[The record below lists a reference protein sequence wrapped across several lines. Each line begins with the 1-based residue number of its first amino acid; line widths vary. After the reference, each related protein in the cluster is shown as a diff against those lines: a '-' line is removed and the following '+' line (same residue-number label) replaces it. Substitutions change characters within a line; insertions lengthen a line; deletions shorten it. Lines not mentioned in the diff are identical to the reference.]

1 MLAVNHFDLNWWV
14 SVLTIVSSAGAIF
27 FFLKKQI
34 VKSIA
39 EDIKELNKKVSPNGK
54 NTQNIGD
61 IAART
66 EDSINDIKY
75 KVEEIMR
82 DGKRTKEMLIEHLG
96 WHKGQQDHQRQDNV
110 TSLD

>member
-1 MLAVNHFDLNWWV
+1 MLGVIWDSGFWANILVIV
-14 SVLTIVSSAGAIF
+14 TSVGSIL
-27 FFLKKQI
+27 FFLKKII
-34 VKSIA
+34 VKTIA
-39 EDIKELNKKVSPNGK
+39 NDLKDLNKKVSPNGK

-66 EDSINDIKY
+66 EDSINEMKH

>member
-1 MLAVNHFDLNWWV
+1 MLGVIWYSGFLANIILIVT
-14 SVLTIVSSAGAIF
+14 SVGSIL
-27 FFLKKQI
+27 FFLKKTI
-34 VKSIA
+34 VKTIA
-39 EDIKELNKKVSPNGK
+39 NDLKDLNKKVSPNGK

-66 EDSINDIKY
+66 EDSINEMKH